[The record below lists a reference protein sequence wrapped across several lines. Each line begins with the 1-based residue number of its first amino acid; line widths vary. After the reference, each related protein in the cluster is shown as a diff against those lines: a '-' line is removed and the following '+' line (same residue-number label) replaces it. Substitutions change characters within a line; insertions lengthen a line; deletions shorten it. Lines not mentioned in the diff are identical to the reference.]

1 MKVWL
6 LVVIFVGTAMR
17 SHCQGQEAGQL
28 KVPSLNF
35 WRMSS
40 ALLIERVI
48 REKLQVTPMQLKL
61 INQMRGSEKFARLFA
76 DGSRDLRFSSSEV
89 LQQEDLLYMHFDS
102 DVRNGLAEILTK
114 AQLNDLMRA
123 YLRFRFPKGISPFG
137 DPEIHAALKL
147 SGEDAKSFLK
157 FVDKIKA
164 EYEQTVSQLR
174 SATATAVVSE
184 LPIEASLFLSQLL
197 GNKYVPNVPLFPEEK
212 FNSIPFTQHFFYY
225 AIGDIVHGPAV
236 ASKFG
241 ISEKQVAEI
250 SEINRSLNEIKED
263 KKNRFPNPDRRFFH
277 ASDYSR
283 NEALKILTNEQAVL
297 LAREEMLI
305 RFEISPSTV
314 LSRLEVQKYLGLEE
328 KEAKYLVS
336 VALKAEEERALSVG
350 NLDRSVFE
358 GICDSLPAVTATKI
372 RVLFREVW

>member
-1 MKVWL
+1 
-6 LVVIFVGTAMR
+6 MR
-17 SHCQGQEAGQL
+17 SNCQGQEDGQL

-61 INQMRGSEKFARLFA
+61 INQMRGSEKYARLFA
-76 DGSRDLRFSSSEV
+76 DASRDLRIASSEV
-89 LQQEDLLYMHFDS
+89 LQQEDLLYIQFDS
-102 DVRNGLAEILTK
+102 DVRSGLAEILTK

-147 SGEDAKSFLK
+147 SGEDSKRFLK
-157 FVDKIKA
+157 FVDKTKA

-197 GNKYVPNVPLFPEEK
+197 GNKYLPNAPPFPVEK
-212 FNSIPFTQHFFYY
+212 YNSIPFNQHLFYY
-225 AIGDIVHGPAV
+225 EIASIVHVPAV

-250 SEINRSLNEIKED
+250 GEIERSFNEIEED

-277 ASDYSR
+277 ASDYAR

-297 LAREEMLI
+297 LAREEMVI
-305 RFEISPSTV
+305 RFEVSPSTV

-328 KEAKYLVS
+328 MDAKYLVS
-336 VALKAEEERALSVG
+336 VGLKEEEKRALSVG
-350 NLDRSVFE
+350 NQDHSVFE
-358 GICDSLPAVTATKI
+358 EICDSLPAATATKV
-372 RVLFREVW
+372 RVLFSEVW